1 MEAPVRGQ
9 NRIPELDQLHA
20 LRRHVDIVHHIPG
33 RVRLRLGLPL
43 LGRLEQL
50 DTGVFQRVL
59 ASLDGIRDVRVN
71 AAALSVVVQYDP
83 AQMPPTLWQILT
95 EGEDAQV
102 EALLTP
108 WLSRFA
114 AELP

>member
-1 MEAPVRGQ
+1 MSTTNHLPQ
-9 NRIPELDQLHA
+9 LDALHT
-20 LRRHVDIVHHIPG
+20 LRRHIDIVHHIPG

-43 LGRLEQL
+43 LGHVERL
-50 DTGVFQRVL
+50 DTGLLQRLL

-71 AAALSVVVQYDP
+71 AAALSVVIQYDP

>member
-1 MEAPVRGQ
+1 MNGP
-9 NRIPELDQLHA
+9 NHIPELDTLHA
-20 LRRHVDIVHHIPG
+20 LRRHVDIVHHVPG

-43 LGRLEQL
+43 LGRIEQFDAAL
-50 DTGVFQRVL
+50 FQRVL

-71 AAALSVVVQYDP
+71 AAALSVVIQYDP
-83 AQMPPTLWQILT
+83 AQMSPTLWQTLT

-114 AELP
+114 EGLP

>member
-1 MEAPVRGQ
+1 MSTTNHLPQ
-9 NRIPELDQLHA
+9 LDALHT
-20 LRRHVDIVHHIPG
+20 LRRHIDIVHHIPG

-43 LGRLEQL
+43 LGHVERL
-50 DTGVFQRVL
+50 DTGL
-59 ASLDGIRDVRVN
+59 L
-71 AAALSVVVQYDP
+71 
-83 AQMPPTLWQILT
+83 QMPPTLWQILT